1 MKKLA
6 LLLTVCLL
14 AWSAL
19 AGCQT
24 QKRPSPQSPAAPR
37 LPPAPPPKRGT
48 RWCCALRTALNRTPY
63 ELENYLKATG
73 VETEY
78 EFFSAAQ

>member
-24 QKRPSPQSPAAPR
+24 QDTPQPPEPSGSEA
-37 LPPAPPPKRGT
+37 PKRGT
-48 RWCCALRTALNRTPY
+48 RWCCASRTALNRTPT
-63 ELENYLKATG
+63 NWKT
-73 VETEY
+73 T
-78 EFFSAAQ
+78 

>member
-24 QKRPSPQSPAAPR
+24 QETPQPPEPSGSEASASSTAQE
-37 LPPAPPPKRGT
+37 GT
-48 RWCCALRTALNRTPY
+48 RWCCALRTALNRTPT
-63 ELENYLKATG
+63 NWKT
-73 VETEY
+73 T
-78 EFFSAAQ
+78 